1 MLSDCEAIM
10 QLCLLIVVFWSSW
23 GAVVLQVG
31 TVRMHFCGSD
41 GVVHDESSEG
51 WEDVLCGFCER

>member
-1 MLSDCEAIM
+1 M